1 MAFVY
6 PNPKHRARYVLV
18 TRRDEPTRHLRA
30 IALPELLP
38 DFIVYDDK
46 IAPARGAIILGA
58 ATPLAAGLF
67 RQDWSL
73 SKADLSSP
81 SRLSSGATR

>member
-1 MAFVY
+1 ML
-6 PNPKHRARYVLV
+6 VLEG
-18 TRRDEPTRHLRA
+18 TSPLGTLRA

-38 DFIVYDDK
+38 DFIVFDDK
-46 IAPARGAIILGA
+46 IAPARGQIILSA

-73 SKADLSSP
+73 SKADLGTP
-81 SRLSSGATR
+81 SRSSSAH